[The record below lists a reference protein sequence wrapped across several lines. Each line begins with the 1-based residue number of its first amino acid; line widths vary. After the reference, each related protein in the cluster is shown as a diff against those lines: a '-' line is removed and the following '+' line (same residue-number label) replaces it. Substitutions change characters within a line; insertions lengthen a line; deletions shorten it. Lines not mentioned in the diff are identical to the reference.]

1 MSLIAQQILLQAKS
15 ERDDVQRR
23 ISLGDDS
30 PKLRDHLVR
39 STKAI
44 SKLEIEMEADR
55 AKAAAGRKA
64 VAAPRRH
71 EERRST
77 DFKDNRAPLP
87 DDLELCCADCS
98 NSFTFTGKD
107 QLFFQKKTWNA
118 PVRCQPCRMGKKE
131 KRSVE
136 LDGVMIECVKCSKNF
151 FFSNDSARTFEEKNY
166 VTPKWCGNCR
176 TERRAEFSTV
186 KKDAV

>member
-1 MSLIAQQILLQAKS
+1 MSLISQQTLLQAKS
-15 ERDDVQRR
+15 DRDDIQRR
-23 ISLGDDS
+23 ISLGDDN
-30 PKLRDHLVR
+30 PKLREHLAR

-44 SKLEIEMEADR
+44 SKLEMEMEADR

-64 VAAPRRH
+64 VAAPRR
-71 EERRST
+71 
-77 DFKDNRAPLP
+77 DDYKDNRAPLP

-98 NSFTFTGKD
+98 NSFTFTGND